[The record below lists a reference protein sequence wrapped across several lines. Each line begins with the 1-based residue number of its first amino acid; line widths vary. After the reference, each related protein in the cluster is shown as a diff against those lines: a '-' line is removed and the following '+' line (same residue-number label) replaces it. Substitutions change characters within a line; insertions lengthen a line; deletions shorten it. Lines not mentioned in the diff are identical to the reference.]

1 MSASAS
7 LPMIRRVN
15 GFALVHDEQ
24 RGVLLTR
31 WLGGRRPAWTLP
43 GGVIRDG
50 EDPRDAAIRGVTRE
64 TGLAADVAAEPYA
77 VASRTLQAS
86 KRPQPQGLPR
96 QEFAEDLH
104 IINIL
109 YRATVTTFEPDQ
121 PDGSGMIDQVAWFPL
136 TEVPPQRLRYVTIA
150 LERAGLNHP

>member
-1 MSASAS
+1 MTSSPA

-15 GFALVHDEQ
+15 GFALIVDDE

-50 EDPRDAAIRGVTRE
+50 EDPRDAAIRGVMRE
-64 TGLAADVAAEPYA
+64 TGLSAEVASEPYA

-86 KRPQPQGLPR
+86 KRPQPQGQPR
-96 QEFAEDLH
+96 REFAEDLH

-109 YRATVTTFEPDQ
+109 YRATVTAFEPHQ

-136 TEVPPQRLRYVTIA
+136 DAVPPQRLRYVTIA
-150 LERAGLNHP
+150 LERAGLARP